1 MAPASL
7 RASPSPQCRLT
18 SAGPAEQ
25 PLSTERA
32 PAGRSALLRP
42 WGRESWEEWEG
53 SPEGCE
59 GASPSRLGRGKPG
72 ARWDAGSRVDAAPP
86 VRRLAVSAH
95 SEIGF
100 PNRSQKPSSSAFSP
114 GPTAQGRGGHWTD
127 KGQVVLFST
136 VIETWG
142 QVVRASTNRQGQAVF
157 LSTDRQGS
165 VGTA

>member
-1 MAPASL
+1 MPLLPLLAAAPRSTVRRCCC
-7 RASPSPQCRLT
+7 RALRLT

-86 VRRLAVSAH
+86 VRKDSQSPHTPKL
-95 SEIGF
+95 GF
-100 PNRSQKPSSSAFSP
+100 PTEAKSRVPPRSARDQLPREEVVIVLNMEPEAVNFSITHRGFQNCDSDLPSAP
-114 GPTAQGRGGHWTD
+114 RP
-127 KGQVVLFST
+127 
-136 VIETWG
+136 
-142 QVVRASTNRQGQAVF
+142 VF
-157 LSTDRQGS
+157 
-165 VGTA
+165 